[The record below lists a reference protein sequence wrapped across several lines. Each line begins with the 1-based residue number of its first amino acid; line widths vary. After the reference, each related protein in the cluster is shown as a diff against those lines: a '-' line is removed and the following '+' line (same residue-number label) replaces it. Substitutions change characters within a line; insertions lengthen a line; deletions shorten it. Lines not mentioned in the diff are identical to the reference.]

1 MNGDRKRIDRDS
13 VSAVVLLILA
23 LAICI
28 GSTATLPYGSY
39 HRPGPAFLPFWTG
52 ILIGGMSLALL
63 VQSLLQKPARSPQK
77 GASTNLKKPA
87 YALLALI
94 LYGTLFGTLGY
105 FVCNFLF
112 MAFMVLLLDKK
123 KWYLALGIGVVTA
136 VVFYLIF
143 GVWLQVPLP
152 RGIFF

>member
-1 MNGDRKRIDRDS
+1 MNGERKRIGRDS

-23 LAICI
+23 FAICI
-28 GSTATLPYGSY
+28 GSTATLSYGSY

-52 ILIGGMSLALL
+52 ILIGAMSIALL
-63 VQSLLQKPARSPQK
+63 AQSLLRSPRLPR
-77 GASTNLKKPA
+77 GRPSASLKKPA

-94 LYGTLFGTLGY
+94 LYGVLFGVLGY
-105 FVCNFLF
+105 FICNLLF
-112 MAFMVLLLDKK
+112 MGFMVLLVEKK
-123 KWYLALGIGVVTA
+123 KWYTALGIGVITA
-136 VVFYLIF
+136 LVFYFVF